1 MCKKN
6 KKAPLEHKLNAQR
19 NIWKRICVV
28 NVRENGRRYF
38 NFFKVKITGVCAFL
52 IKWNKKFQ
60 LHIWDRKV
68 ISFIIVLTFF
78 FINYS
83 YIYIYIYILASKLI
97 NTIKPYPS
105 AHIFVQQPPQLD
117 LIIIW
122 VSVHHSLKFSY
133 PLISNTGF
141 YCKSWAWS
149 SLLTR
154 DQ

>member
-1 MCKKN
+1 M
-6 KKAPLEHKLNAQR
+6 E
-19 NIWKRICVV
+19 
-28 NVRENGRRYF
+28 EDTS

-83 YIYIYIYILASKLI
+83 YIYIYILASKLI
-97 NTIKPYPS
+97 KTIKPYPS
-105 AHIFVQQPPQLD
+105 AHIFVQQPPQLNVASKD

-122 VSVHHSLKFSY
+122 SVTQVFTVRAEPEAHYWQGINKYILIEWKYKPSLKINSARGGPHF
-133 PLISNTGF
+133 ISCF
-141 YCKSWAWS
+141 
-149 SLLTR
+149 LTFKKNKINLV
-154 DQ
+154 